1 MAIKL
6 KKVLIS
12 DPVDEAAIEILR
24 NRDIQADVQTGLS
37 KDSLIRIIPVCFSVL
52 FYSVIIDLVFDR
64 IMMPLLC
71 VLAPKSLK
79 I

>member
-6 KKVLIS
+6 NKVLIS

-24 NRDIQADVQTGLS
+24 NRGIQADVQTGLS

-52 FYSVIIDLVFDR
+52 FYSVY
-64 IMMPLLC
+64 
-71 VLAPKSLK
+71 
-79 I
+79 